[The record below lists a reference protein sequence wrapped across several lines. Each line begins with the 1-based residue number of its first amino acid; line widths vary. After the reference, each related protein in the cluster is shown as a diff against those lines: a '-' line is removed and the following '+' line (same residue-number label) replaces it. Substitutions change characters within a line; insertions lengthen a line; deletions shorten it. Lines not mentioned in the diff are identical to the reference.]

1 MVDDSIYDENGETE
15 YMRLGWDNNVWNC
28 NIPIERS
35 VMISDSLDENEYD
48 ILQAGIILGE
58 LGVAEG
64 QHEMHSCGKWWWIEF
79 TEEEIALAFK
89 LKWI

>member
-58 LGVAEG
+58 LGVAES
-64 QHEMHSCGKWWWIEF
+64 QREVRSCGKWWWIEF